1 MMPKGQSYNH
11 LHLGVQKRQ
20 LEQSHRFE
28 SLDCPSLSKRELK
41 KKRKKTVVKML
52 HEVRKATQKQNENFN
67 KEIENIKRYHTEITK
82 LKNTIT
88 ELQISV

>member
-1 MMPKGQSYNH
+1 
-11 LHLGVQKRQ
+11 
-20 LEQSHRFE
+20 
-28 SLDCPSLSKRELK
+28 
-41 KKRKKTVVKML
+41 ML